1 MILRLPFLGE
11 RNYLQGTTL
20 LRALLS
26 YADNPLNFSFKIEK
40 VIRSNQVEVS
50 ECSGEHSASLAFGK
64 RSLFVRELS
73 AALPIRRE
81 VFDGQ
86 ALLVDMK
93 VEEWGGSLP
102 LKDDCPPICYM
113 VAAFKRILNERY
125 PVPPRSGRWA
135 FARLD
140 AVQFSSGGI
149 RSRLTLTKILCRDG
163 RACCSV
169 GLDGIPVATLYFFW
183 VNI

>member
-1 MILRLPFLGE
+1 MEVGE
-11 RNYLQGTTL
+11 SR
-20 LRALLS
+20 
-26 YADNPLNFSFKIEK
+26 
-40 VIRSNQVEVS
+40 
-50 ECSGEHSASLAFGK
+50 GEHSASLAFGK

-86 ALLVDMK
+86 ALLTDMK
-93 VEEWGGSLP
+93 VEEGNVVLP
-102 LKDDCPPICYM
+102 LKDDCPCPPVCYM
-113 VAAFKRILNERY
+113 VAAFKRILTERY
-125 PVPPRSGRWA
+125 SVPPHPGRWA

-140 AVQFSSGGI
+140 AVQLSSGGI
-149 RSRLTLTKILCRDG
+149 RSRQALTNILCQDG